1 MVTTA
6 DIKGK
11 FMLNLCTDQIYKTQ
25 YSKLNRPA
33 RQWSSISRQIWLNW
47 LRSRPIPEANSWYFK
62 AYSMKHLQVDY
73 FRLSFNLKKMFWFIS
88 CKNKP
93 SPQWNNSKFFFL
105 ITYKLQTWI
114 LRPGAQWEWWQCD
127 GTHRGHAGCVLN
139 YTVTLLTKY
148 SNLASKYFLMVNL
161 VSGTAFSKYVFK
173 SEIIWNYEK
182 HTFHSKLFMLHF
194 L

>member
-1 MVTTA
+1 MACDEYPSQIDDICSDIYNDYSWFRLVPCWNIFIMVTTA

-73 FRLSFNLKKMFWFIS
+73 FRLSFNFKIFFGSYRAKIS
-88 CKNKP
+88 
-93 SPQWNNSKFFFL
+93 
-105 ITYKLQTWI
+105 
-114 LRPGAQWEWWQCD
+114 
-127 GTHRGHAGCVLN
+127 
-139 YTVTLLTKY
+139 LLLSETI
-148 SNLASKYFLMVNL
+148 AS
-161 VSGTAFSKYVFK
+161 SS
-173 SEIIWNYEK
+173 S
-182 HTFHSKLFMLHF
+182 
-194 L
+194 